1 MEYPLKQLNINIM
14 RIINFLIVIA
24 MVSTTTV
31 QGQDSIYNKPVERKI
46 RTYER
51 STNMNG
57 KAEDV
62 FAFMDDVNNTG
73 MHMTK
78 SSGAMMGSKL
88 KFEWLTENKTGI
100 GSTYHWDGKVM
111 GMKMDFTV
119 KVNEWEKSK
128 RKVWGTIGPAKMIVI
143 DWFQMYLIT
152 TQKEDGKSEAK
163 LGIYYTKHRG
173 LWGFLLGKWYSKWC
187 VKNMLRDTKKHFDEL
202 NKSST

>member
-1 MEYPLKQLNINIM
+1 MTINMKYLFIM
-14 RIINFLIVIA
+14 SFTCLWYTSLFSQADSLHPPVNRKVRKFERTTFINA
-24 MVSTTTV
+24 
-31 QGQDSIYNKPVERKI
+31 KP
-46 RTYER
+46 
-51 STNMNG
+51 
-57 KAEDV
+57 EDV
-62 FAFMDDVNNTG
+62 FGFMDDVNNTG

-88 KFEWLTENKTGI
+88 KFEWLTENKTGV

-128 RKVWGTIGPAKMIVI
+128 RKVWGTTGPAKMIVI
-143 DWFQMYLIT
+143 DWFQMYLVT

-187 VKNMLRDTKKHFDEL
+187 VKNMLGDTKKHFK
-202 NKSST
+202 NNGKGNN